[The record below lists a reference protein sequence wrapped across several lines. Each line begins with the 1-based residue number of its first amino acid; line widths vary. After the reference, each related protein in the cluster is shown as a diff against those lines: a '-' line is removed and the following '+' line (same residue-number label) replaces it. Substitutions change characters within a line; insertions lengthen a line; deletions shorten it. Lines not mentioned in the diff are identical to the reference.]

1 MSKLAMQ
8 FMKRVNTILNTE
20 NVKYESA
27 VIAEVITKY
36 FPDWRRVLNE
46 LQRYSATGNI
56 DSGILA
62 NMQQTSIKELLGL
75 MKEKNFSEVRKW
87 VKNNIDSDVN
97 VLYTTFYE
105 TAYDHFEVQYVPA
118 LVMLIGKY
126 QYQNAFAA
134 NSEIN
139 FTAFC
144 AEVMIELGGI
154 K

>member
-1 MSKLAMQ
+1 MAKLAMQ
-8 FMKRVNTILNTE
+8 FMKRVNFILNTE

-27 VIAEVITKY
+27 VIAEVITKH

-46 LQRYSATGNI
+46 LQRYSATGAV

-62 NMQQTSIKELLGL
+62 NMQETSIKELIGY
-75 MKEKNFSEVRKW
+75 MKDKNFTEVRKW

-97 VLYTTFYE
+97 TLYSTFYE
-105 TAYDHFEVQYVPA
+105 ASAEYFSPEYIPA
-118 LVMLIGKY
+118 LVVLIGKY

-139 FTAFC
+139 FAAFC
-144 AEVMIELGGI
+144 SEIMLELEI